1 MRSMKMKSLLSTLVV
16 AALTLPIL
24 TLAAPHPAFYFNGF
38 ENAADVDAG
47 TFPNDAMATVAR
59 VASGTNGIT
68 SAAGSWHAEAG
79 LTNFGSP
86 DGFVFT
92 RYGGYNSVFPAG
104 GYTTS
109 IDIYLDM
116 AEATGGN
123 DLRFD
128 WSSAINMPNGNHR
141 RDFIFSGG
149 TDPLNAGQFLVSA
162 SNNAPGWPGN
172 PARFPLTIS
181 SSGWYTF
188 QHRFYDAGAGVL
200 AVDMSVLNDVGTE
213 LAFWTLSDP
222 TDIIGSTVG
231 GNRYGWLVTNDFSVL
246 ALDNVTRSG
255 VTPTTDGCRKGGW
268 QSLTRADGSTFKNQ
282 GDCIQYVNTG
292 K

>member
-1 MRSMKMKSLLSTLVV
+1 MKMKSLLPTVVV

-24 TLAAPHPAFYFNGF
+24 ILAAPHPAFYFNGF
-38 ENAADVDAG
+38 ENAADAQVDPL
-47 TFPNDAMATVAR
+47 FISNDAVFDVTR
-59 VASGTNGIT
+59 VVSGTSGIP
-68 SAAGSWHAEAG
+68 SATGSWHAEAG
-79 LTNFGSP
+79 LTSFGTP
-86 DGFVFT
+86 FLPFT

-116 AEATGGN
+116 AEATGSN
-123 DLRFD
+123 DIRFD
-128 WSSAINMPNGNHR
+128 WSSAINRPDGFHR

-149 TDPLNAGQFLVSA
+149 TDPFNAGQFLVSA

-172 PARFPLTIS
+172 PGRSPLTIG

-200 AVDMSVLNDVGTE
+200 AVDMSVLNDVGT
-213 LAFWTLSDP
+213 LVTFWTLSDP
-222 TDIIGSTVG
+222 SDIIGSTVG
-231 GNRYGWLVTNDFSVL
+231 GNRYGWLVTNGFSVL
-246 ALDNVTRSG
+246 ALDNVKRSG
-255 VTPTTDGCRKGGW
+255 LTPTQDGCKQGGW
-268 QSLTRADGSTFKNQ
+268 QSLTRTDGSTFKNQ